1 MIENSADTV
10 TVCVVDRM
18 ILKSK
23 IEIVT
28 KNYPHTFF
36 NHGKKDL
43 IMCGIIGYMGKK
55 EKTISILIEG
65 LKALEYRGYDSA
77 GIAYQKD
84 NKIQIVK
91 AVGRLENLEKQVK
104 REDTTIG
111 IGHTR
116 WATHGKPSVLN
127 SHPHQV
133 GDITLVHNGIIE
145 NYENLKQFLI
155 EKGYQFKT
163 ETDTEVAAALID
175 HYYQESSNLCEAL
188 KMANKKLKG
197 SYAFA
202 ILSKKEPNTLYA
214 MKKESP
220 LVLGKS
226 ENEIFLASDPMA
238 IIAYTNQIHYFKENS
253 IAKITENNIELL
265 EENKIVSPTFT
276 TLDTEEIKNGKN
288 GYEHYMLKEIFE
300 QPEVISNI
308 VHYYLDNDF
317 EKLNQMP
324 KFSQYHKIQIVA
336 CGSAYHT
343 GLVGKWMLEKLA
355 NIPVEVEI
363 ASEYRYKKV
372 FYDKKTLVIIVSQSG
387 ETADALASLRKANQ
401 DGIDTLALINV
412 VTSTIAREA
421 KYTFPIKAGAEIAVA
436 TTKAYLAQLCMFS
449 LITFKYLLEKKLL
462 TENEKDKLLGDYQ
475 KLSGQIRK
483 LLSVLNMKE
492 IASKIYEQNDIFFLG
507 RGIDYSVCTEASLKV
522 KEISYIHSEAYAAGE
537 LKHGTIS
544 LINPNT
550 PVISLVSDPS
560 ISEKTISNIK
570 EVKAREAYSIVVITK
585 ALDEVSDYYDDK
597 IVLPNTHLL
606 LQPILNIIPFQLLS
620 YEIAKL
626 KGCDIDKPKNLA
638 KSVTVE

>member
-1 MIENSADTV
+1 
-10 TVCVVDRM
+10 
-18 ILKSK
+18 
-23 IEIVT
+23 
-28 KNYPHTFF
+28 
-36 NHGKKDL
+36 
-43 IMCGIIGYMGKK
+43 MCGIIGYMGKK

-77 GIAYQKD
+77 GIAYQK
-84 NKIQIVK
+84 NNRIQVVK

-104 REDTTIG
+104 KEDTTIG

-116 WATHGKPSVLN
+116 WATHGKPSVIN

-145 NYENLKQFLI
+145 NYESLRQSLI
-155 EKGYQFKT
+155 EEGYQFKT
-163 ETDTEVAAALID
+163 ETDTEVATALID
-175 HYYQESSNLCEAL
+175 HFYQQTKDLKKAL
-188 KMANKKLKG
+188 VYANEKLRG
-197 SYAFA
+197 SYAFV
-202 ILSKKEPNTLYA
+202 IMTEKEPNTLYA

-220 LVLGKS
+220 LILGKN
-226 ENEIFLASDPMA
+226 EKEIFLASDPMA
-238 IIAYTNQIHYFKENS
+238 ISVYTNQIHYFKENS
-253 IAKITENNIELL
+253 IAKITKNKIELWEQEKL
-265 EENKIVSPTFT
+265 VSPTFI
-276 TLDTEEIKNGKN
+276 TLDMEEIKNGKN
-288 GYEHYMLKEIFE
+288 GYDHYMLKEIFE
-300 QPEVISNI
+300 QPDVISNI

-324 KFSQYHKIQIVA
+324 QFSQYHKIQIVA

-355 NIPVEVEI
+355 NVPVEVEI

-372 FYDKKTLVIIVSQSG
+372 FYDKNTLVIIVSQSG
-387 ETADALASLRKANQ
+387 ETADALASLRKANH
-401 DGIDTLALINV
+401 DGIDTLALVNV
-412 VTSTIAREA
+412 ITSTIAREA
-421 KYTFPIKAGAEIAVA
+421 KYTLPIKAGVEIAVA

-449 LITFKYLLEKKLL
+449 FITFKYLLEKNVFM
-462 TENEKDKLLGDYQ
+462 EDEKDKLLGDYQ
-475 KLSGQIRK
+475 KLPGQIKK
-483 LLSVLNMKE
+483 LLNQLNMKE

-585 ALDEVSDYYDDK
+585 ELDEISDYYDEK
-597 IVLPNTHLL
+597 IVLPNTHFL

-626 KGCDIDKPKNLA
+626 RECDIDKPKNLA